1 MEENEVQA
9 LENEQEV
16 ISQEETLSDVATDD
30 SVTLSKSEYSKLKR
44 QAIAYQSTKG
54 AEVKP
59 RAEAPTPTGSDDKLK
74 ELELKIDGYN
84 KDEIELIKEFGYE
97 KVSNPIV
104 QKAIEVMRQERK
116 SKDADVQVA
125 NKSAVYKKY
134 TNEDLQNMSVE
145 ELRKILPHADN

>member
-16 ISQEETLSDVATDD
+16 ISQEELSDVATED
-30 SVTLSKSEYSKLKR
+30 SVTLSKSEYAKMKR
-44 QAIAYQSTKG
+44 QSLAYQATKG
-54 AEVKP
+54 TEVKHK
-59 RAEAPTPTGSDDKLK
+59 AETSPSGSDDRLK
-74 ELELKIDGYN
+74 ELELKIDGYS

-104 QKAIEVMRQERK
+104 QKAIDVMRQERK
-116 SKDADVQVA
+116 SKEADVEVT
-125 NKSAVYKKY
+125 NKSAIYKKY
-134 TNEDLQNMSVE
+134 TNDDLKNMSVE

>member
-16 ISQEETLSDVATDD
+16 ISQEEVSDVATDD
-30 SVTLSKSEYSKLKR
+30 SVTLSKSEYAKMKR
-44 QAIAYQSTKG
+44 QSLAYQASKG
-54 AEVKP
+54 TEVKHK
-59 RAEAPTPTGSDDKLK
+59 AETIVPSDSNDKLK

-84 KDEIELIKEFGYE
+84 KEEIELIKEFGFD

-104 QKAIEVMRQERK
+104 QKAIDVMRQERK
-116 SKDADVQVA
+116 SKEADVQVT
-125 NKSAVYKKY
+125 NKSAIYKKY
-134 TNEDLQNMSVE
+134 TNDDLKNMSVE